1 MFYAKVNTS
10 TFFSPLLCSLRCL
23 PFFSLPNRNSRTRAG
38 SLWPIDFSIGCMYT
52 VSRCTLSC
60 VCLSGS
66 GHSQTRKSFSR
77 SYTEMD
83 VSSFSRFCLCSHRE
97 ILPAQ
102 NRGSLLFRRFSSTE
116 TLKGTGFPPPT
127 PRPRTEVR
135 GHRVKSRHFVTTT
148 TCCTRYTCNHMH
160 FVFMDCTGQ
169 VMDNCTRYD
178 LPPFE
183 KSR

>member
-1 MFYAKVNTS
+1 MEAKRPSAKMRSFHLHLNLRYVLRQGKHQHF
-10 TFFSPLLCSLRCL
+10 FFSPLLCSLRCL

-102 NRGSLLFRRFSSTE
+102 NRGSLLFRRFSTTQ
-116 TLKGTGFPPPT
+116 TLKGTGPPP
-127 PRPRTEVR
+127 
-135 GHRVKSRHFVTTT
+135 HAHAQKFAAIALKADIS
-148 TCCTRYTCNHMH
+148 
-160 FVFMDCTGQ
+160 
-169 VMDNCTRYD
+169 
-178 LPPFE
+178 
-183 KSR
+183 